1 MMELL
6 KDIKGFKQSGFRN
19 LLSGFVVSLIALPLA
34 LGLAIASG
42 VPPMAGI
49 ISVVIGGIIAA
60 LLGGSHV
67 TIAGPGNGLVVVVLT
82 SVVALGDGNLLVGY
96 TYTLAAIVV
105 SGALITI
112 LGILRLGN
120 LSDFFP
126 SATIQGMLS
135 AIGLIIIAKQIHV
148 MLGESGVEA
157 ANNLMLLA
165 ETPSSIW
172 AVFHSAEV
180 PWVAIIGIMS
190 LGIMAFY
197 SKINNST
204 FQAIPA
210 PMWIILITV
219 GFYYYFQFFSITS
232 FP

>member
-1 MMELL
+1 MTELF
-6 KDIKGFKQSGFRN
+6 KGIKGFKQSGFRN

-105 SGALITI
+105 SGALITL
-112 LGILRLGN
+112 LGIYW
-120 LSDFFP
+120 
-126 SATIQGMLS
+126 
-135 AIGLIIIAKQIHV
+135 
-148 MLGESGVEA
+148 
-157 ANNLMLLA
+157 
-165 ETPSSIW
+165 ETC
-172 AVFHSAEV
+172 
-180 PWVAIIGIMS
+180 
-190 LGIMAFY
+190 
-197 SKINNST
+197 
-204 FQAIPA
+204 Q
-210 PMWIILITV
+210 
-219 GFYYYFQFFSITS
+219 TS
-232 FP
+232 FLRPQFKACYLQ